1 MSILIVS
8 YSWSV
13 VKRHTWGI
21 PFLFPSSWP
30 WATACFVCKEQGTLV
45 DPWEI
50 IQGIILYMVFL
61 KTRSTVSAGSLVLW
75 GNSEIQ
81 LKQMIYPYFTQWA
94 TRLKGLYTNFLELL
108 YEDSSQNVL
117 VPWYPGCC
125 HVGTVLPMA
134 ATKTGSQK
142 SLEYTECS
150 NGKGGVPGTSGL
162 PWWLRW

>member
-1 MSILIVS
+1 
-8 YSWSV
+8 
-13 VKRHTWGI
+13 
-21 PFLFPSSWP
+21 
-30 WATACFVCKEQGTLV
+30 
-45 DPWEI
+45 
-50 IQGIILYMVFL
+50 MVFL

-125 HVGTVLPMA
+125 HVGTVLSMA

-142 SLEYTECS
+142 SLEYTEYVPMGREGSQGHLGFPGGSDGNDSACYAGDPGLIPGS
-150 NGKGGVPGTSGL
+150 GRSPGEGNGNPLQYSCLENPWTVAWWATIHGVTKS
-162 PWWLRW
+162 RT